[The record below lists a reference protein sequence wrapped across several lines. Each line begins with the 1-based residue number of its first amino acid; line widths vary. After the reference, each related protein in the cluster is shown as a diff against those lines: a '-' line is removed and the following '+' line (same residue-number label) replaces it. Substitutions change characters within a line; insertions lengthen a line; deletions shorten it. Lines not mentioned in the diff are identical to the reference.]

1 MYRLRSGD
9 PLPIAYG
16 HIGQVCESAFTTH
29 RISHLYM
36 NRALT
41 YALPALGANLPLDAL
56 HAYQPKLIPWRV
68 GRPCGPLFVCFTFPC
83 SPYNGFAPQLICKI
97 TCYSKIRSYSTFD
110 ALMPQ
115 LTRKLRTLSKT
126 HLDAPYLTMKISRHR
141 NFRSCPTLSLFVCFA
156 RTFNF
161 HNAFAPYLTRKLTRY
176 SKTHL
181 YALDL
186 RAQTV
191 RPSSLRYP
199 NWSPTL

>member
-1 MYRLRSGD
+1 MYRSRSGNA
-9 PLPIAYG
+9 LPIAYG

-83 SPYNGFAPQLICKI
+83 SPYNGFAPQL
-97 TCYSKIRSYSTFD
+97 
-110 ALMPQ
+110 
-115 LTRKLRTLSKT
+115 TRKLRTLSKT
-126 HLDAPYLTMKISRHR
+126 HLDAPQLIRNPMCYSKI
-141 NFRSCPTLSLFVCFA
+141 RSCPTLSLFVCFA

>member
-1 MYRLRSGD
+1 MYRSRSGNA
-9 PLPIAYG
+9 LPIAYG

-29 RISHLYM
+29 RISDLYM

-83 SPYNGFAPQLICKI
+83 SPYNGFAP
-97 TCYSKIRSYSTFD
+97 
-110 ALMPQ
+110 
-115 LTRKLRTLSKT
+115 
-126 HLDAPYLTMKISRHR
+126 YLTMKISRHC